1 MGMPNKIKFK
11 NKLTAM
17 NRMSTQCV
25 EFIEYRSA
33 GVMWSNLV
41 EEVMSLAAPF
51 GPWRSECLEVHTVGY
66 YRTIIQLTCDKSIQS

>member
-41 EEVMSLAAPF
+41 EEVMSLAALF

-66 YRTIIQLTCDKSIQS
+66 Y

>member
-17 NRMSTQCV
+17 K
-25 EFIEYRSA
+25 FIEYRSA

-66 YRTIIQLTCDKSIQS
+66 YSHELKLGD